1 MIGDTIVNHL
11 MYADDLVIFS
21 PYSAGLKQLLRV
33 RSRYVLEFEE

>member
-1 MIGDTIVNHL
+1 MIGDTIVNH
-11 MYADDLVIFS
+11 ADDLVIFS